1 MEDLFYDNWLSIGLQ
16 ESKYKQSYPIIS
28 IKQADSVEKSE
39 PLKLPPGFFS
49 RYANRL
55 RNGQFYGDFKIPA
68 NVVPKIKKI
77 ADQPVQAIYT
87 SGNKLLVESR
97 GSWAIYD
104 VDTYKI
110 ISQRNW
116 KSRGS
121 SYFCFDSKFYALGGT
136 IGEFSVKGKLVSETY
151 LSAATDL
158 NWHEAALIG
167 GKLVLSGY
175 LTHQSLPDGLP
186 DGFRPLGTLETVPP
200 NGFFIADEEEGL
212 QEITESKRIA
222 FFEEGAFIPAYL
234 DNMIIQPLDQGI
246 ALLSYDLEVQKVLAC
261 EFDIRSV
268 SAGSN
273 GILYVAGISDDGPIL
288 MALGLDGSI
297 AYEAAMS
304 VPGEALCPPLVTPEN
319 GAVYVGG
326 NGLAAFDEN
335 GEQLWEHRFSTPILK
350 NAYSLLYNDM
360 VIFSHGSRCLV
371 FNSAGLIALDFSLPE
386 GGISTPL
393 VAAGGKYF
401 IGTETGLF
409 EMSFIR

>member
-1 MEDLFYDNWLSIGLQ
+1 MEDLFYDNWLSIGRQ
-16 ESKYKQSYPIIS
+16 DSKYDKAYPIVS
-28 IKQADSVEKSE
+28 IEQADSVEKSE

-49 RYANRL
+49 RFANRL
-55 RNGQFYGDFKIPA
+55 RNGEYYADFKIPA
-68 NVVPKIKKI
+68 NVEPKIKKI

-87 SGNKLLVESR
+87 SGGNLLVENR
-97 GSWAIYD
+97 GVWAIYD
-104 VDTYKI
+104 INAHKI
-110 ISQRNW
+110 IAQRNW

-136 IGEFSVKGKLVSETY
+136 IGEFSAKGKLVSETY

-167 GKLVLSGY
+167 GKLILAGY

-186 DGFRPLGTLETVPP
+186 DGFKPLGTLETVPP
-200 NGFFIADEEEGL
+200 DGYSIADEEEGL
-212 QEITESKRIA
+212 QEITESRRIA
-222 FFEEGAFIPAYL
+222 FLEEGAFMPIYL
-234 DNMIIQPLDQGI
+234 DDLIIQPLDRGI
-246 ALLSYDLEVQKVLAC
+246 ALLSYDLEVQRVLAC
-261 EFDIRSV
+261 EFDIRFV
-268 SAGSN
+268 SAGLN
-273 GILYVAGISDDGPIL
+273 GILYVAGISSEAPIL
-288 MALGLDGSI
+288 VALGLDGSI

-304 VPGEALCPPLVTPEN
+304 IPGEALCPPLVTPEN
-319 GAVYVGG
+319 VAVYVGR
-326 NGLAAFDEN
+326 NGIAAFDEN
-335 GEQLWEHRFSTPILK
+335 GEQLWEHRFSTAISK

-371 FNSAGLIALDFSLPE
+371 FNSAGLVALDFSLPE

-393 VAAGGKYF
+393 VEVGGKYF